1 MATKRE
7 NKESIT
13 ESDTTAKKSKT
24 EDSEFSGTAFKSML
38 KDSSEAQKGLATFIR
53 IAKTLPCAELYDVV
67 EGYIKISAEC
77 SEVFALLD
85 EEKPEKEMRLIFQ
98 CLEMILLRTA
108 SDLSQFSMVGA
119 NIVRRIVSKHMTLLQ
134 SSLYSDN
141 YRFVRQCLSLLSA
154 LVSQSADAARDVF
167 GQMQFGKE
175 LCQLA
180 RKRDKSGKS
189 DVRMAFIQFVLSF
202 LMSGDN
208 TTIGQILDTK
218 ELSEILSSGLKE
230 DRLSIINL
238 ILSTLQ
244 TKVVQNKTITK
255 TQKVRFFSA
264 SVLVQI
270 TSLYRWNGIVDVNVD
285 EEEKVEGGGK
295 RIMREL
301 VHNFLMDLCCSRKHG
316 ISFHDPSLGTA
327 GKTGN
332 LVLLQ
337 FLVRLKQATEDEM
350 VAELVVSVLKG
361 SPDILNR
368 YFKETQ
374 CSFAP
379 RNNKTWQDNI
389 SLLKKIYEV
398 QPVVSKAFQTSEMIP
413 LPRLLSM
420 VLVTSLPP
428 VCNKVFFTQ
437 GLNVPSLVVQ
447 HTTLS
452 LLAFIL
458 KRAQKNIEYCLDR
471 TVWET
476 SDIYSPT
483 MMEEFVQLYREAL
496 SKILPDIVSIVS
508 IWQLHSK
515 EKEDAAKM
523 KNREQKQSQELTR
536 QDDPHLILVKAL
548 LLQVMCLYQ
557 KVVPHLVSQ
566 SRFDFSKL
574 LKGIVTES
582 GMKQEVPPVLQY
594 QILQLALELPA
605 SKFSWFR
612 VQEMANPDFEK
623 GEKSVIYLLLKM
635 FVRSNNSYLKT
646 SSRMLVLKVLR
657 DTGVFEH
664 TWKELE
670 LWLDHLTLL
679 GPSQQETVIQFL
691 DHVLTRV
698 VCNSHVYTEKAASMV
713 QEAANLQASLSSQDG
728 DEASIPIS
736 HIDDVLDMVDVI
748 VESSEGDIE
757 EIGPSLTEDII
768 LQMFPFSAV
777 VPAVLETRNKL
788 PASFKD
794 AKGVLYEYMA
804 AVLCDVLHCQRDPL
818 ALCLTLQHYDKELN
832 TSDASSPPHASVI
845 SFYHYYSQW
854 LPKNTH
860 TTLFISEDFTDGGSH
875 VDFTAVLK
883 AAFTQGANGFL
894 RDSFK
899 EALQEALAALTVCRL
914 PVAVNQVLLYLR
926 NYVLNFNML
935 LKEMAAEVLSS
946 LMMVLNALILKL
958 LSSDTH
964 EPIKSDP
971 AEQQDEDGLF
981 LDTNQVPA
989 ENTDKQQIVLAVLK
1003 SVFKHPAVE
1012 HWFLALELSSFPPHS
1027 LNPVRLKQL
1036 CMCLTEMTLPLLE
1049 ASADTLRDLDALELI
1064 STYLTAVQRAVLR
1077 ELQEIKSNCPEK
1089 ESLSVRALL
1098 ALEEYIEPSSFK
1110 EVVSTLLLLPQ
1121 KYLLAAEN
1129 QLSVYGRT
1137 VQKLLS
1143 DSMKRSS
1150 VVNSSCVTLSPA
1162 HLRGLAALFTSC
1174 QCVQLEDFLLQVLSR
1189 EPGTTKLIQTDILL
1203 HCIQRESPSAQDI
1216 GVILLENCSTHVLSF
1231 EIWCLDPS
1239 NQKQISSQNG
1249 SFLIL
1254 LNSYL
1259 KRATA
1264 DDPTRP
1270 KDLQHSV
1277 LKALKKALMAEL
1289 WHTVQQGEAG
1299 VGTCLHV
1306 EVLSSLIRLA
1316 AVNSDLIQPM
1326 KDLPAILQ
1334 KPDTYER
1341 WKLADSISEKL
1352 CDGSE
1357 ELLEWRKSLLSA
1369 ALVWLTAVYK
1379 KQKEAPQSHHE
1390 ESMLTRLRSLLLGQI
1405 FSENITASDWN
1416 AFVKSGLKYRYHDC
1430 NFLETLNT
1438 LVEVIYGTPE
1448 ATKEI
1453 LPVATIHM
1461 MTTTHSLFL
1470 PTMLAT
1476 RIDSDSL
1483 RLSKESLVSLLLTLV
1498 RKCPEVCNVNHFL
1511 VLLGAYEAS
1520 LCTTDQKLLLVLQE
1534 YEKNNISLAEFQFVL
1549 WGPAAVEHHKTRKS
1563 LGPSLWQKPTS
1574 EHLLSLLSAD
1584 RMLNTVTHFP
1594 QRRYIIPQVNKTMI
1608 YTEDGNR
1615 SVDLSSLYDPC
1626 FLLPLFSFIL
1636 RPECAVDCLKF
1647 VSCQALGVTVAA
1659 LSSYD
1664 SKVRAAAYQVLG
1676 SFYQHL
1682 EGARFKEKRQLLY
1695 LLDTVKN
1702 GIQKQNLRVP
1712 FVHVAYIAK
1721 VAQQILRPE
1730 EHMYM
1735 VVSRFLLGTQFLD
1748 LKRVPDFFKLFYS
1761 FELEHKLER
1770 EWILSVLEEGVWD
1783 QNCYE
1788 LCEMQRIYQT
1798 LLAFASTSLCDQA
1811 TQIQIVSVLRQTAR
1825 VNRAAYV
1832 LTKEHG
1838 VLTWI
1843 AQLIEKRYVD
1853 SKLLSSVIEL
1863 LHALWFTNLGNKESK
1878 AEASSTTSE
1887 RPQTSRKCLPLPIIN
1902 EFLCMLITAIRHLR
1916 SGVSALQLQQFL
1928 HTLSSV
1934 LVHCGTALN
1943 AHKEAGWL
1951 TLHPH
1956 KLSCS
1961 EVLSLLQRWTT
1972 LSHDASLMSALQTV
1986 GNKHKV
1992 KELMGSGREKGQ
2004 GKCHST
2010 RLAPHRL
2017 EKQTESADV
2026 QELNPD
2032 QAVLDECK
2040 LLLMNILL
2048 HWEPKEKELST
2059 SKCQTLTTDKS
2070 DSSGLSDTTACV
2082 ILKWALKTLTESRYD
2097 DKSTSAL
2104 LKWTHN
2110 IILPH
2115 RSIVESLLSDEG
2127 VKKDLL
2133 RLFHLSAQEG
2143 AVNTLQLFSRVML
2156 HLLETHRDRLNAGH
2170 QTLIQVCLLTNTDD
2184 EAKKETGL
2192 NLLSLYLYELWSEA
2206 QSPDLLLTHARL
2218 ICSGT
2223 SSKKPKSHILHIC
2236 KDILSAL
2243 HS

>member
-7 NKESIT
+7 NEENIT
-13 ESDTTAKKSKT
+13 ESVTKAKKGKT
-24 EDSEFSGTAFKSML
+24 DESEFSGTVFKSML

-53 IAKTLPCAELYDVV
+53 DAKTLPCAELYDVV

-77 SEVFALLD
+77 SEIFALLD
-85 EEKPEKEMRLIFQ
+85 EEKPEKEMMLIFQ

-134 SSLYSDN
+134 SSLYSKN

-167 GQMQFGKE
+167 GQMQFGKD

-189 DVRMAFIQFVLSF
+189 DVRMAFIQFILSF

-218 ELSEILSSGLKE
+218 ELSEILNSGLKE

-264 SVLVQI
+264 SILAQI
-270 TSLYRWNGIVDVNVD
+270 ASLYRWNGIVDVSVD
-285 EEEKVEGGGK
+285 EEEKVEEGGK
-295 RIMREL
+295 HIMREL

-327 GKTGN
+327 GKVGN

-350 VAELVVSVLKG
+350 VAELVVNVLKG

-398 QPVVSKAFQTSEMIP
+398 QPVVSKAFQMNEMVP
-413 LPRLLSM
+413 FPRLLSM

-437 GLNVPSLVVQ
+437 GLNVHSLVVQ

-458 KRAQKNIEYCLDR
+458 KRAQQNIEYCLDR

-476 SDIYSPT
+476 SDIYSPA

-496 SKILPDIVSIVS
+496 SKILPDMVSIVS

-523 KNREQKQSQELTR
+523 KNRKQKQSQEHSQ

-557 KVVPHLVSQ
+557 KVVPHLVTQ

-582 GMKQEVPPVLQY
+582 GMTQEVPPVLQY

-635 FVRSNNSYLKT
+635 FVSSNNSYLKT

-657 DTGVFEH
+657 DSGVFEH
-664 TWKELE
+664 TWKELA
-670 LWLDHLTLL
+670 LWLDHLTTL
-679 GPSQQETVIQFL
+679 GLSQQETVIQFL

-698 VCNSHVYTEKAASMV
+698 VCNSHVYTDKAASMV
-713 QEAANLQASLSSQDG
+713 QEAANLQANLSTQDG

-768 LQMFPFSAV
+768 LQTFPFSAV
-777 VPAVLETRNKL
+777 VPAVLEARNKL
-788 PASFKD
+788 PDSFKD

-818 ALCLTLQHYDKELN
+818 ALCLTLQHYDKELS
-832 TSDASSPPHASVI
+832 TSDAASTPHASVV

-860 TTLFISEDFTDGGSH
+860 HTLFISEGFTDAGSH
-875 VDFTAVLK
+875 ADFTALLK
-883 AAFTQGANGFL
+883 TSFTEGANAFL
-894 RDSFK
+894 RTSFK
-899 EALQEALAALTVCRL
+899 EALQEALATLTVSRI

-935 LKEMAAEVLSS
+935 LKETAAEVLSS

-964 EPIKSDP
+964 TPVESES
-971 AEQQDEDGLF
+971 AGQHDEDALF

-1012 HWFLALELSSFPPHS
+1012 QWFLALELSSFPPHS

-1036 CMCLTEMTLPLLE
+1036 CVCLTEMTLLLLE
-1049 ASADTLRDLDALELI
+1049 SSADTLRDLDALELI
-1064 STYLTAVQRAVLR
+1064 STYLTSAQRAVLR
-1077 ELQEIKSNCPEK
+1077 ELQEMKSNCPKK

-1098 ALEEYIEPSSFK
+1098 ALQEYIEPSSFK

-1121 KYLLAAEN
+1121 KHLLAPEN

-1143 DSMKRSS
+1143 DSLKHSS
-1150 VVNSSCVTLSPA
+1150 AVSSSCVTLSPA
-1162 HLRGLAALFTSC
+1162 HLQGLAALFTSC

-1189 EPGTTKLIQTDILL
+1189 EPGTAKLIQTDILL
-1203 HCIQRESPSAQDI
+1203 HCIQRESPSAHDI
-1216 GVILLENCSTHVLSF
+1216 GVVLLENCSTHVLSF
-1231 EIWCLDPS
+1231 ELWCLDPS
-1239 NQKQISSQNG
+1239 NQKQISVQNG
-1249 SFLIL
+1249 SFLSL

-1270 KDLQHSV
+1270 KDVQKSV
-1277 LKALKKALMAEL
+1277 LKVLKNALMAEL

-1299 VGTCLHV
+1299 VRTALHV

-1316 AVNSDLIQPM
+1316 AVNSDLIQLI

-1352 CDGSE
+1352 CDDSE
-1357 ELLEWRKSLLSA
+1357 ELHQWRKSLLSA

-1379 KQKEAPQSHHE
+1379 KQKEPQSNHE
-1390 ESMLTRLRSLLLGQI
+1390 ESMLTRLRSLLPGQI
-1405 FSENITASDWN
+1405 SSENMTASDWN
-1416 AFVKSGLKYRYHDC
+1416 AFVKSGLKHRYHDC
-1430 NFLETLNT
+1430 NFLESLNS
-1438 LVEVIYGTPE
+1438 LVEVIYDTPD
-1448 ATKEI
+1448 TPKEM

-1470 PTMLAT
+1470 PTMLA
-1476 RIDSDSL
+1476 IDSDSL
-1483 RLSKESLVSLLLTLV
+1483 RLTKESLVSLLLTLV
-1498 RKCPEVCNVNHFL
+1498 RKSPEVCNVNHFL

-1520 LCTTDQKLLLVLQE
+1520 LSTTDQKLLLVLQE

-1608 YTEDGNR
+1608 YTQEGKR
-1615 SVDLSSLYDPC
+1615 SVDLSCLYDPC

-1647 VSCQALGVTVAA
+1647 VSCQALGVTMAA

-1783 QNCYE
+1783 QSCYE

-1811 TQIQIVSVLRQTAR
+1811 TQIQIVRVLRQTAR
-1825 VNRAAYV
+1825 VNRAAYI

-1843 AQLIEKRYVD
+1843 VQLIEKRYVD

-1863 LHALWFTNLGNKESK
+1863 LHALWFTNLGDKESK
-1878 AEASSTTSE
+1878 AEASSTSSE
-1887 RPQTSRKCLPLPIIN
+1887 QPQTSGKCLPLPIIN
-1902 EFLCMLITAIRHLR
+1902 EFLCTLLTVISHLR
-1916 SGVSALQLQQFL
+1916 SGVSGLQLQQFL

-1934 LVHCGTALN
+1934 LVHCGTAMN
-1943 AHKEAGWL
+1943 AYKEAGWL

-1961 EVLSLLQRWTT
+1961 EVLSLLQRWTA
-1972 LSHDASLMSALQTV
+1972 LSHDASLASALQTV

-2010 RLAPHRL
+2010 KHAPM
-2017 EKQTESADV
+2017 EKQTENAEV
-2026 QELNPD
+2026 LD

-2040 LLLMNILL
+2040 PHLRNILL
-2048 HWEPKEKELST
+2048 HWEPKEKDLST
-2059 SKCQTLTTDKS
+2059 STSQTVSDKPA
-2070 DSSGLSDTTACV
+2070 SSGLSNTTACV
-2082 ILKWALKTLTESRYD
+2082 IFKWALKTLTESRFD
-2097 DKSTSAL
+2097 DKCTLAL
-2104 LKWTHN
+2104 LKWTHST
-2110 IILPH
+2110 IMPH
-2115 RSIVESLLSDEG
+2115 RSITDAVLSDEG
-2127 VKKDLL
+2127 VRKDLL
-2133 RLFHLSAQEG
+2133 RLFHLTAQEG
-2143 AVNTLQLFSRVML
+2143 TLNTLQLFSTVML
-2156 HLLETHRDRLNAGH
+2156 HLLEAHRDRLNAGH
-2170 QTLIQVCLLTNTDD
+2170 QTLIQTCLLTNTDD

-2236 KDILSAL
+2236 RDILAAL